1 MQIYLSVIIKSK
13 SEHTQVV
20 KQKLQNLVVQT
31 RLEKAC
37 LQYDLH
43 QSVDDPQVFV
53 FYEVWENQAGLDS
66 HNQQSYLVDFSK
78 VASELLES
86 PPALY
91 RTKLI

>member
-1 MQIYLSVIIKSK
+1 MKVYLTVIIKSK
-13 SEHTQVV
+13 PEHTKVV

-31 RLEKAC
+31 RNEKAC

-43 QSVDDPQVFV
+43 QSIEDPQTFV
-53 FYEVWENQAGLDS
+53 FYEVWENQDGLDL
-66 HNQQSYLVDFSK
+66 HNQQPYLVAFSK

-91 RTKLI
+91 KTQLI